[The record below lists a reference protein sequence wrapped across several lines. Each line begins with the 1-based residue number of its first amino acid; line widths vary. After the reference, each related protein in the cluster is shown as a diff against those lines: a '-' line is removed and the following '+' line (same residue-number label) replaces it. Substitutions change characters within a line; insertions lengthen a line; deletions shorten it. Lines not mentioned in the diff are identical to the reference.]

1 MSVEPVFTC
10 ATLPFVGPSAAAV
23 AKYPALDQPDPRA
36 LQSGRLPDGWRTAAA
51 ERPLGFDG
59 QSARHPDRQP
69 SRDVYLLIF
78 AGVFSFLR
86 GDALGGAWYV
96 LIGWFIKDAS
106 AASYQQVRLD
116 EALRGVTVRDAMVE
130 AVVTVPPTGS
140 VAEAAREQ
148 FMRTGY
154 GGYPV
159 PRGDAV
165 VGLL

>member
-1 MSVEPVFTC
+1 
-10 ATLPFVGPSAAAV
+10 
-23 AKYPALDQPDPRA
+23 
-36 LQSGRLPDGWRTAAA
+36 
-51 ERPLGFDG
+51 
-59 QSARHPDRQP
+59 
-69 SRDVYLLIF
+69 
-78 AGVFSFLR
+78 
-86 GDALGGAWYV
+86 
-96 LIGWFIKDAS
+96 
-106 AASYQQVRLD
+106 VRLD

-165 VGLL
+165 VGLLYLKDVLRLSPEEREAPDAAA